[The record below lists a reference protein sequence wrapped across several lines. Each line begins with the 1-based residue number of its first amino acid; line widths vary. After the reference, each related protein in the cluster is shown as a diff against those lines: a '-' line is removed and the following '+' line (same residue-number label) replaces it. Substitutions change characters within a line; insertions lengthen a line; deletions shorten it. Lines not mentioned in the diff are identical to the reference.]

1 MINPKNARHTKTF
14 ITSLTKLHHKSD
26 TLKTLTA
33 IERSLQSPDPIER
46 KKGERKA
53 CNLAQRALHDYIHH
67 ANKKAAAPLPAI
79 HIPWSP
85 EYKLAQQHLRN
96 VSKEARENSS
106 NEKLQQQR
114 QNVSTET
121 SKVQLQSTEKLS
133 LQRE

>member
-14 ITSLTKLHHKSD
+14 IASLTKLHHKSD

-85 EYKLAQQHLRN
+85 EYNLAQQHL
-96 VSKEARENSS
+96 
-106 NEKLQQQR
+106 
-114 QNVSTET
+114 
-121 SKVQLQSTEKLS
+121 
-133 LQRE
+133 